1 MSNSKKKEIHY
12 TDKQLYDAIIEI
24 YESYIKYGID
34 NYILN
39 LSLKDDYNEKIL
51 LDFLALLNKLIYKYT
66 INVTINLTKD

>member
-34 NYILN
+34 DYILN

-51 LDFLALLNKLIYKYT
+51 LDFLTLLNKLIDEYT

>member
-24 YESYIKYGID
+24 YESYIKYGIN

-51 LDFLALLNKLIYKYT
+51 LDFLTLLNKLIYEYT

>member
-34 NYILN
+34 DYILN

-51 LDFLALLNKLIYKYT
+51 LDFLTLLNKLIDEYT
-66 INVTINLTKD
+66 INVIINLTKD

>member
-1 MSNSKKKEIHY
+1 MNSIEKKQIHY

-24 YESYIKYGID
+24 YESYVKYGID
-34 NYILN
+34 DYVLN

-51 LDFLALLNKLIYKYT
+51 LDFLTLLNKLIDEYT

>member
-34 NYILN
+34 DYILN

-51 LDFLALLNKLIYKYT
+51 LDFLTLLNKLIDKYT

>member
-51 LDFLALLNKLIYKYT
+51 LDFLTLLNKLIYEYT

>member
-34 NYILN
+34 DYILN

-51 LDFLALLNKLIYKYT
+51 LDFLILLNKLIDEYT

>member
-51 LDFLALLNKLIYKYT
+51 LDFLTLLNKLIDEYT

>member
-51 LDFLALLNKLIYKYT
+51 LDFLTLLNKLIDEYT
-66 INVTINLTKD
+66 INVIINLTKD

>member
-34 NYILN
+34 DYILN
-39 LSLKDDYNEKIL
+39 LSLKDDYNKKIL
-51 LDFLALLNKLIYKYT
+51 LDFLTLLNKLIDEYT

>member
-12 TDKQLYDAIIEI
+12 TDKQIYDAIIEI

-51 LDFLALLNKLIYKYT
+51 LDFLTLLNKLIYEYT

>member
-51 LDFLALLNKLIYKYT
+51 LDFLTLLNKLIDEYI
-66 INVTINLTKD
+66 INVTINLAKD